1 MFLELL
7 KLEVLKKN
15 VGNNWKIR
23 IKGVLCQV
31 SMDGTGVQ
39 QFFYNSICLGWNE
52 HFSVGIC
59 SLHRVLGLFWFDSSF
74 RMEIKRNS
82 PYYLHLSSNI
92 NEVIR
97 SVLNFCC
104 FFFTKRFHK
113 YKKAQNIKNVYKKHL
128 SSNIKSSR

>member
-1 MFLELL
+1 
-7 KLEVLKKN
+7 
-15 VGNNWKIR
+15 
-23 IKGVLCQV
+23 
-31 SMDGTGVQ
+31 MDGTGVQ

-52 HFSVGIC
+52 HFSVGIR

-104 FFFTKRFHK
+104 FFLQKDFTSTKSTKHK
-113 YKKAQNIKNVYKKHL
+113 KCV
-128 SSNIKSSR
+128 